1 MPDFG
6 FEIHRNGET
15 IRNCRP
21 FVTEHYETVSFR
33 TRHLDGEIAVKMT
46 PVDDAHACVRAG
58 SDRQTQHSKFKN
70 QTIANLLSVG

>member
-15 IRNCRP
+15 IRNCRS
-21 FVTEHYETVSFR
+21 FVTKHYETVSFR
-33 TRHLDGEIAVKMT
+33 TRHLDGENAVKVT
-46 PVDDAHACVRAG
+46 PVDDAHACMRAG
-58 SDRQTQHSKFKN
+58 SDLQTQHSKFKN